1 MSHREVQVIINCS
14 PTAATALEDQ
24 TNNAAT
30 VALMFQ
36 IGLWDFVSPLL
47 SCVGDTE
54 DCVCILCGNFSR
66 HQKGSFD
73 LTVTLSLLLLAPHPK
88 IYPSHPTTYYHQG
101 ATSVFDVFFIALFCG
116 DELLMRE

>member
-14 PTAATALEDQ
+14 PTAAAALEDQ

-73 LTVTLSLLLLAPHPK
+73 LTVTLSLLLAPHPK
-88 IYPSHPTTYYHQG
+88 IYPSHPTTYYHHS
-101 ATSVFDVFFIALFCG
+101 ATSVFDVFFIALFCRG
-116 DELLMRE
+116 ELMMRE

>member
-14 PTAATALEDQ
+14 PTAAAALEDQ

-73 LTVTLSLLLLAPHPK
+73 LTVTLSLLLLAPIQPLIITRVLHP
-88 IYPSHPTTYYHQG
+88 SLMCFSLHC
-101 ATSVFDVFFIALFCG
+101 SVG
-116 DELLMRE
+116 MS